1 MATWTD
7 GAAYAPIERPDGFAT
22 PVAEPLPVAS
32 PYAANTPGAVPP
44 PTGFAP
50 MPPGPPLQALGAAP
64 TATRNPAA
72 PFEVRSAL
80 LTPISTGFG
89 RRNPV
94 EPFAVASVVT
104 TGLGGPLGAPR
115 PEARLDYF
123 AAPYPVPQ
131 PAPATQ
137 LSSAQRTFFVIAG
150 IGFLLGSIV
159 PAAAPWMFVIGGG
172 LLLRTNATGRQLGFA
187 AIGVGLLAMLPLLY
201 GEIPL
206 LTSLFRWAGVVLSV
220 SSFVMGANKR
230 QPPGLS

>member
-22 PVAEPLPVAS
+22 PVTESLPVAP
-32 PYAANTPGAVPP
+32 PYAANTPGAVPR
-44 PTGFAP
+44 PTGFTP

-64 TATRNPAA
+64 PPTRNPAA

-80 LTPISTGFG
+80 LTPTAPGFG

-94 EPFAVASVVT
+94 EPFAVASVAM
-104 TGLGGPLGAPR
+104 TGPGGPMGAPR
-115 PEARLDYF
+115 PEARLDSF

-137 LSSAQRTFFVIAG
+137 LSSAQRTFFAIAG
-150 IGFLLGSIV
+150 VGFLMGSIV
-159 PAAAPWMFVIGGG
+159 PAAAPWLFVIGGG
-172 LLLRTNATGRQLGFA
+172 LLLRTNATGRQLGYA
-187 AIGVGLLAMLPLLY
+187 GIGVGILAVLPLLY

-206 LTSLFRWAGVVLSV
+206 LVSLFVWAGVVLSV
-220 SSFVMGANKR
+220 ASFALGANRPKS
-230 QPPGLS
+230 PGPY